1 MKKTMIAM
9 SKCQPIP
16 EMPKEDVDF
25 IKRISFMES
34 ITESVLQL
42 CLSCLILRAYG
53 ISSQLTAMVS
63 QCLSFGS
70 SLLSI
75 VVEFGSVS

>member
-1 MKKTMIAM
+1 M
-9 SKCQPIP
+9 SYNP
-16 EMPKEDVDF
+16 
-25 IKRISFMES
+25 FMES